1 MRFGQTSA
9 KRPDGPRHN
18 CDLVVWLL
26 RLAAAYKSGVPADVA
41 YVVT

>member
-18 CDLVVWLL
+18 CDLVVWLPP
-26 RLAAAYKSGVPADVA
+26 AAYKSGVPADVA